1 MILENVKMYLVLSKM
16 FFHNVFSHSLLIVL
30 QIAKKIVLIMACILD
45 MDELKMFNSLENDQ
59 LYVVGT
65 IIQFWIVLRML
76 WCQRKFCR
84 LKVLLMMNIK
94 LKKKHF
100 GWVHTT
106 HHQSKFLGYT
116 SSCIKFIGFLMLNDS
131 NVKVDMQT
139 T

>member
-30 QIAKKIVLIMACILD
+30 QIAKMFVLIMACILD

-94 LKKKHF
+94 LKKRHF
-100 GWVHTT
+100 GSNGWHNSPPIKILGLHIIVY
-106 HHQSKFLGYT
+106 QSHWFL
-116 SSCIKFIGFLMLNDS
+116 
-131 NVKVDMQT
+131 NVEW
-139 T
+139 